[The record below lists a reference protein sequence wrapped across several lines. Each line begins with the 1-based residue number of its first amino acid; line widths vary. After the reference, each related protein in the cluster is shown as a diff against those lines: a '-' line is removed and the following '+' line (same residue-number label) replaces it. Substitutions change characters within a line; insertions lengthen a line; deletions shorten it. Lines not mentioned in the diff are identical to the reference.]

1 MKMFE
6 REEIDYSEESSSI
19 FLESKKNTRDEEKNK
34 EAWACCFLASHAPSF
49 EDFSKSNYNLNITK
63 RKYEEL
69 CKKMFKKTI

>member
-19 FLESKKNTRDEEKNK
+19 FLESKKNTRDEEKLK
-34 EAWACCFLASHAPSF
+34 EAWVCCFLATHAPSF
-49 EDFSKSNYNLNITK
+49 EDFYKLTKLNITK